1 MFSRAVGVRGLS
13 YPKLKTCFSSSLCIS
28 LCQCL
33 CSSKELSLED
43 AKMKRLSV
51 V

>member
-1 MFSRAVGVRGLS
+1 MFSRAISARGLS
-13 YPKLKTCFSSSLCIS
+13 YPKLKTCFLSSLCTS
-28 LCQCL
+28 LCLCL
-33 CSSKELSLED
+33 ASSKGLSLED